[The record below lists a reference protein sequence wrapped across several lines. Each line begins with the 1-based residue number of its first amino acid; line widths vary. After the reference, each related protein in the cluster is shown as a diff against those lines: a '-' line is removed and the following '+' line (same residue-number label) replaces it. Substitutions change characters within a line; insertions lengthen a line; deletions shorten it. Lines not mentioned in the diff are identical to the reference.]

1 MMKLKETL
9 IFTALSFFVPSQI
22 HAVAPAKRIAQ
33 SVQTDRDKEKYQ
45 ILNAE
50 ISKQQQEA
58 ENLRQEKA
66 VALQEGRN
74 TDAAN
79 IDQRLAEIDANIK
92 QLQQELGIQLNTTPQ
107 AESKTVML
115 TPAIDTDNKPMP
127 PPETQQAPTRQ
138 GKWWDLYNRH

>member
-1 MMKLKETL
+1 MMKLKETI
-9 IFTALSFFVPSQI
+9 IFTALSFFVTSQI

-74 TDAAN
+74 TDAAS

>member
-1 MMKLKETL
+1 MMKLKETI
-9 IFTALSFFVPSQI
+9 IFTALSFFVTSQI

>member
-74 TDAAN
+74 TDAAS

>member
-1 MMKLKETL
+1 MKLKETI
-9 IFTALSFFVPSQI
+9 IFTALSFFVTSQI

>member
-1 MMKLKETL
+1 MKLKETL

-58 ENLRQEKA
+58 ENLKQEKA

-74 TDAAN
+74 TDAAS

>member
-1 MMKLKETL
+1 MKLKKAL
-9 IFTALSFFVPSQI
+9 IFTAFSFFVTSQI
-22 HAVAPAKRIAQ
+22 HAGAPAQRIAQ

-66 VALQEGRN
+66 VALQEGRKN
-74 TDAAN
+74 DAAS
-79 IDQRLAEIDANIK
+79 IDQRLTEIDANIK
-92 QLQQELGIQLNTTPQ
+92 QLQQELGVQLYTTPQ
-107 AESKTVML
+107 AESQTVLL
-115 TPAIDTDNKPMP
+115 TPAIGTDNKPMS
-127 PPETQQAPTRQ
+127 PPEMQQAPTRQ

>member
-58 ENLRQEKA
+58 ENLKQEKA

-74 TDAAN
+74 TDAAS

>member
-1 MMKLKETL
+1 MKLKETI
-9 IFTALSFFVPSQI
+9 IFTALSFFVTSQI

-74 TDAAN
+74 TDAAS